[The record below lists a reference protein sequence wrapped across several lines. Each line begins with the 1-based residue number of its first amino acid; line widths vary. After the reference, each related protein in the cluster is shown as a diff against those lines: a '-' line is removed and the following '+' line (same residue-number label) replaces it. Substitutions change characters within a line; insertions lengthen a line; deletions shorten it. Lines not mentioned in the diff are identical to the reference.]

1 MVDQL
6 FIVKTS
12 IGMLGGIVTGTG
24 TMIIFVTETTSE
36 IRTLSVSVIVIEIE
50 IMREGMILI
59 GQENMPLIEAV
70 IVVPM
75 VKNVDETMTK
85 IGKGTMKQIGIKIGR
100 WIKAKIT
107 IRAEG
112 RSNSQEIDLGML

>member
-1 MVDQL
+1 
-6 FIVKTS
+6 
-12 IGMLGGIVTGTG
+12 MLGGIVTGTG